1 MKSKNIHFTKANLRK
16 RGIPLLISIARLLL
30 LIGISYTILIPL
42 FSKLALVFMSSA
54 DLTDFSV
61 KWVPKHFTLQN
72 IKIVFNLM
80 DYIPTLFKTIAF
92 CGSMALIQVA
102 ICTLS
107 AYGFARYKSRFKGIL
122 FGVVL
127 ATLLVP
133 PQTYIVTLYT
143 QFQYFDILGIIR
155 LINGKGINVINTIW
169 TFILLN
175 ITGVGIRSGLYIYV
189 EKQTFGGLPIEIE
202 EAAKVDGAGM
212 FRTFWSVMLPN
223 AVPTIVMCFILSF
236 VWHWNDL
243 LYTEYFYSKVNT
255 LAVKFSGFSFVVSD
269 YIGGWAMRGSTGS
282 QHLMSVG
289 GLFTVLPLIILFI
302 FSQRFFVQGVERS
315 GLVG

>member
-80 DYIPTLFKTIAF
+80 DYIPTLLKTIAF

>member
-16 RGIPLLISIARLLL
+16 RGIPLFISIARLLL

-80 DYIPTLFKTIAF
+80 DYIPTLLKTIAF

>member
-42 FSKLALVFMSSA
+42 FSKLALVFMSST

-92 CGSMALIQVA
+92 CGSMAFIQVA

-143 QFQYFDILGIIR
+143 QFQYFDILGIIH

>member
-1 MKSKNIHFTKANLRK
+1 M
-16 RGIPLLISIARLLL
+16 
-30 LIGISYTILIPL
+30 
-42 FSKLALVFMSSA
+42 
-54 DLTDFSV
+54 
-61 KWVPKHFTLQN
+61 
-72 IKIVFNLM
+72 
-80 DYIPTLFKTIAF
+80 AF
-92 CGSMALIQVA
+92 IQVA

-143 QFQYFDILGIIR
+143 QFQYFDILGVIH

>member
-223 AVPTIVMCFILSF
+223 AVLTIVMCFILSF